1 MRSTNPFGLHSKY
14 KSTEI
19 FECHVIVALI
29 TVEYATVIRAIT
41 DYNKVVCTF
50 RINLCFIRILDV
62 NYFFLKINVRENRR
76 GITNGKFRDTDNIGY
91 TRHKTNKGKQ
101 KQTEHNTKN

>member
-19 FECHVIVALI
+19 FECHVIIALI
-29 TVEYATVIRAIT
+29 TVEYATVIRVIT

-62 NYFFLKINVRENRR
+62 NHFFLEINVRETEGESRMDNS
-76 GITNGKFRDTDNIGY
+76 DTDNIGY